1 MSAVAAHE
9 HQATAASSSSSPSIN
24 PTPEYITPP
33 VPSESHP
40 WYGGA
45 YQQGLHS
52 ALISEREHINVHEH
66 GNGNQITD
74 MTVFTASM
82 TGNLAV
88 LRELLKTHDPNT
100 TQPSTGLSAL
110 HYASSRGHIQLVN
123 YLLDNA
129 GATVDLEDREGE
141 VYIYYIRL
149 RSLKFTVSNNFYFSD
164 STIESCI

>member
-9 HQATAASSSSSPSIN
+9 HQATAASSTSSSSIA

-33 VPSESHP
+33 VPSESQS

-52 ALISEREHINVHEH
+52 SLTSEHEHINAHEQ
-66 GNGNQITD
+66 GNDTEITD
-74 MTVFTASM
+74 MTLFTAAM

-123 YLLDNA
+123 YLLDKA

-141 VYIYYIRL
+141 VYIHFIR
-149 RSLKFTVSNNFYFSD
+149 FTFL
-164 STIESCI
+164 EMHCL